1 MRPGQQYW
9 TLSKAFMGGSCGSS
23 TQRLLVVSF
32 CYQCSQMPIP
42 NLETPLGPH
51 LQQCECSPWAL
62 QCLCDGFGEV
72 GRWMWAPTS
81 ANTFLH
87 HLPLSPRLFFPVAA
101 LGMIVPSCFCGRK
114 AVYLSQVSLSLFT
127 SETSPVHNMFFRNN
141 PPFWPHLAKVRS
153 SSLNLSR

>member
-32 CYQCSQMPIP
+32 CYQCSQMPVP

-62 QCLCDGFGEV
+62 QWLCDGFGEA
-72 GRWMWAPTS
+72 GRWMWARTS
-81 ANTFLH
+81 ADTFLH

-101 LGMIVPSCFCGRK
+101 LCVIVPSCFCGRK
-114 AVYLSQVSLSLFT
+114 AQVSLSLFLQVRLHLCT
-127 SETSPVHNMFFRNN
+127 TCFSETIPHFGLI
-141 PPFWPHLAKVRS
+141 WPKCVAVPWIWVDK
-153 SSLNLSR
+153 